1 MAKDILA
8 SVPLFASLPSHEI
21 AYLTENLHHFEIAP
35 STVLMREGDSGD
47 TFYIILEGEI
57 DIVKAVDEDD
67 EQLLA
72 VRGPGEAIGEMAILN
87 PGSLRTATVRART
100 LTRVLEVQRD
110 DFDALMRRQPKLAYE
125 IARILSTRL
134 REANDVVIRELQEAA
149 RELEAKVVERTAELA
164 QRNEELMRSQR
175 ELVLARDEALAATR
189 AKSVFLANM
198 SHEVRTPLN
207 AIIGYS
213 ELLQEEAEDEGHPEF
228 AATLKK
234 IILAGRHLL
243 ELINAVLDLSKIEA
257 GKMDLNIEPIDVHE
271 LIAGVVA
278 VVRPLVEK
286 NANQLRVIYADDIGV
301 IHADLMKLRQSLF
314 NLLSNASKFTR
325 EGTIT
330 LAVARVQTNGQEHV
344 NFAVSDTG
352 IGMTEEQMGRLFQE
366 FQQADATTHRDYGG
380 TGLGLALS
388 RRFCRLMGG
397 DITVQSQPGH
407 GSVFT
412 IHLPV
417 VVTPARPST
426 LVDQPAAALA

>member
-1 MAKDILA
+1 MTKDILTA
-8 SVPLFASLPSHEI
+8 VPLFASLPPDEI
-21 AYLTENLHHFEIAP
+21 DYLTENLHRFEIPP
-35 STVLMREGDSGD
+35 SAVLMREGEKGD

-57 DIVKAVDEDD
+57 EIVKAVDEDD

-72 VRGPGEAIGEMAILN
+72 VRGPGEAVGEMALLN

-100 LTRVLEVQRD
+100 PTRLLEVQRD
-110 DFDALMRRQPKLAYE
+110 DFDALMQRQPKLAYD
-125 IARILSTRL
+125 IARILSSRL
-134 REANDVVIRELQEAA
+134 REANDVVIRELQESA

-164 QRNEELMRSQR
+164 QRNEELMQSQR

-213 ELLQEEAEDEGHPEF
+213 ELLQEEAQEEGLTDF
-228 AATLKK
+228 ATTLNR
-234 IILAGRHLL
+234 IIVAGRHLL
-243 ELINAVLDLSKIEA
+243 DLINAVLDLSKIEA
-257 GKMDLNIEPIDVHE
+257 GKMDLHIEPITITE
-271 LIAGVVA
+271 LVDNVVS

-286 NANQLRVIYADDIGV
+286 NGNQLRVFCPDDIGV
-301 IHADLMKLRQSLF
+301 MRADLMKLRQSLF

-325 EGTIT
+325 EGAIT
-330 LAVARVQTNGQEHV
+330 LAVAREMVDAVEWV

-352 IGMTEEQMGRLFQE
+352 IGMTPEQMGRLFQE
-366 FQQADATTHRDYGG
+366 FQQADTTTHRDYGG

-397 DITVQSQPGH
+397 DITVESEFGR
-407 GSVFT
+407 GSIFT
-412 IHLPV
+412 IHLPAEV
-417 VVTPARPST
+417 VSPKPPSVGAPPVAVTA
-426 LVDQPAAALA
+426 